1 MPSKPK
7 IDALADR
14 IDALHRERIKPPFHR
29 WIEAQD
35 TATLQHLRA
44 ELERGAPLITAI
56 ERIATHVG

>member
-14 IDALHRERIKPPFHR
+14 IDRLHAERIKPPLHR

-44 ELERGAPLITAI
+44 ELERGVPLMTAI
-56 ERIATHVG
+56 ERLTQIV